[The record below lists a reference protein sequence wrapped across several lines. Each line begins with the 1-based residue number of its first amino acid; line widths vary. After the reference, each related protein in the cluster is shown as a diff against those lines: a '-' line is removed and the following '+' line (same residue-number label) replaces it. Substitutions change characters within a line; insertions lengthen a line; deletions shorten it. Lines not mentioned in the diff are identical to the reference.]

1 MNKKMLLSL
10 CVILLAS
17 VLLLSACGGGGQKA
31 ADNSLTIATNAE
43 FEPFEFMEGSDIV
56 GFDIDLINEIAKL
69 MEVETVTLS
78 NMEFDGVVAAVQSGT
93 CQAAISGLTVTPKRE
108 QSVIFSIPYYSTT
121 QVLITRA
128 DDAVFTGT
136 TKDELDAQLTG
147 KTIGVCA
154 GFTGEA
160 YVNGDGDMGF
170 DGIANADVK
179 IFDNISLAVSALK
192 NNSIDVIVMDST
204 VALNAAAAA
213 GNEDIKVIDVVL
225 TTENYAIAINKNDTE
240 LKAKID
246 EALQKIIDS
255 GKLDELYQK
264 WEIE

>member
-1 MNKKMLLSL
+1 MKRKLLLSL
-10 CVILLAS
+10 CVLLLIPALLLAG
-17 VLLLSACGGGGQKA
+17 CGGGGQKA
-31 ADNSLTIATNAE
+31 ADTALTIATNAE
-43 FEPFEFMEGSDIV
+43 FEPFEFMDGSDIV
-56 GFDIDLINEIAKL
+56 GFDIDLINEIAQI
-69 MEVETVTLS
+69 MGVQTVTLS

-128 DDAVFTGT
+128 DDAVFTGAA
-136 TKDELDAQLTG
+136 KEELDAQLAG

-160 YVNGDGDMGF
+160 YVNGDADMGF
-170 DGIANADVK
+170 AGIADANVK
-179 IFDNISLAVSALK
+179 IFDNISLAVTALK

-204 VALNAAAAA
+204 VALNAAAAS
-213 GNEDIKVIDVVL
+213 GNTDIKVIDVVL
-225 TTENYAIAINKNDTE
+225 TTENYAIAINKNDTA

-246 EALQKIIDS
+246 EALQKVIDS
-255 GKLDELYQK
+255 GKLAELYTK